1 MACWSVAGQGPRAPR
16 GKNNAASL
24 VGACGDRQA
33 DPRLLCAGA
42 ARPAGLQVRAC
53 QASSSDAEPGT
64 GSQATMAARGKGVF

>member
-1 MACWSVAGQGPRAPR
+1 MLERGGAGASRAA
-16 GKNNAASL
+16 GENNAASL